1 MVVGGGDNFLPL
13 DGGESPGFSSSPMV
27 GGWGAVLKVEGTRLI
42 PAKQGWSSKLSI
54 QALLKLEGT
63 GKAVFPGVLQEQGV
77 IVKKVLQDCSS
88 SSPLMRESELS
99 LGLFLVYAHWHFWVG
114 FLSPCLGYI
123 EGKKTHKKNQTKK
136 PKELTTVLFHI
147 FLSIFQSYV
156 SYLMSC
162 VFSCMSAWCMGRDT
176 RVYSILI
183 RIQKSHWYLL
193 FSKLPGD
200 SGV

>member
-1 MVVGGGDNFLPL
+1 MASAGVPYHHWVGVEVQAPLTPQGTVAVGGGDNFLPL

-123 EGKKTHKKNQTKK
+123 EGKKNPQKK
-136 PKELTTVLFHI
+136 PNKKTQGTHHCVVPHFSLH
-147 FLSIFQSYV
+147 LS
-156 SYLMSC
+156 
-162 VFSCMSAWCMGRDT
+162 VFSCFIPNVLC
-176 RVYSILI
+176 
-183 RIQKSHWYLL
+183 
-193 FSKLPGD
+193 F
-200 SGV
+200 